1 MKNASSILPL
11 LCGVLLL
18 GVAACG
24 GGGGGGSSKPNDVVP
39 DYTVTISPT
48 SASVRAGETQQFT
61 ATIAAPTNSGVTWGL
76 YGEGNCTG
84 AACGTI
90 TSAGLYTAPAVV
102 PNPATVH
109 VTAASKDSATSGAG
123 VVVTILAGISVSVSP
138 LSANVAVNGTQQFTA
153 SVQNTTNMAV
163 TWSLA
168 GSGCSGVTC
177 GTLTNTGLYTAPS
190 AVPNPATVTVT
201 ATSQANTGKSAS
213 ATITIGGS
221 ALSKLNGH
229 FAFLLSGF
237 DTNGP
242 MHMAGSFVADG
253 NGQLNNGLL
262 DINRV
267 AGIGAQVA
275 FSGTYTLGADNRG
288 ELTLSSLLGTSKFRF
303 ALNADATEARMIEFD
318 STGTRC
324 SGLFINQ
331 NVTTFSNS
339 TVSGDL
345 VLSLAGGGLNGT
357 RLAAIGRFHSDGA
370 GHFTNGYLDR
380 NDGSATP
387 PAMSNWT
394 GSYSIS
400 SNGRGTAALDIAG
413 MGTLHFNF
421 YVGYTNHTFI
431 SEPPAMFLVSMDP
444 LSSSTPLL
452 SGEVSQAYPGPDSNA
467 SWPSGGMLKVFTLTG
482 LVPESGTS
490 AIAGTFEA
498 DGAGH
503 IQNGVFDRNRAGTV
517 TSGTSFSGTYAI
529 EANGRGTG
537 TLQLSATA
545 ALPVTFYLVTTDR
558 AVMMQ
563 TLGTEMMLGQSWT
576 MGGGGAPGDPSVL
589 SGDYV
594 TGPFAQSSF
603 DMMMFTGQ
611 LHFDGVS
618 SFSGSQDISSP
629 TANSAG
635 EMIAGT
641 YRVGIR
647 GRGTASLAD
656 GGEIVLYMI
665 SLNHFLAMSIDADD
679 LEPTVLVMRR

>member
-1 MKNASSILPL
+1 MNKASSILSWS
-11 LCGVLLL
+11 CGILIL

-24 GGGGGGSSKPNDVVP
+24 GGGGGSSKQGDVVP
-39 DYTVTISPT
+39 DYTVTISPA
-48 SASVRAGETQQFT
+48 SASVRAGETQLFT
-61 ATIAAPTNSGVTWGL
+61 ATVAAPTNSGVSWGL

-90 TSAGLYTAPAVV
+90 TSAGLYTAPTVV

-109 VTAASKDSATSGAG
+109 VTATSKDSATSGAG
-123 VVVTILAGISVSVSP
+123 VIVTILAGISVSVSP
-138 LSANVAVNGTQQFTA
+138 LSANVPANGTQQFTA
-153 SVQNTTNMAV
+153 SVQNTTNAAV
-163 TWSLA
+163 TWSLG

-177 GTLTNTGLYTAPS
+177 GTISSAGLYTAPS

-201 ATSQANTGKSAS
+201 ATSQANSSKSGS
-213 ATITIGGS
+213 ATVTIGGS

-237 DTNGP
+237 DANGP

-253 NGQLNNGLL
+253 NGQLINGLL
-262 DINRV
+262 DVNRV
-267 AGIGAQVA
+267 TTVSAQIA
-275 FSGTYTLGADNRG
+275 FTGTYSLGADSRG
-288 ELTLSSLLGTSKFRF
+288 EFTLNSALGTTKFRF
-303 ALNADATEARMIEFD
+303 ALNADATEARVIEFD
-318 STGTRC
+318 SSATRC
-324 SGLFINQ
+324 SGVFISQ

-345 VLSLAGGGLNGT
+345 VLSLAGGGLHGT
-357 RLAAIGRFHSDGA
+357 RLTAIGRFHSDGA

-380 NDGSATP
+380 NDGSTTP
-387 PAMSNWT
+387 PAMANWT

-400 SNGRGTAALDIAG
+400 SNGRGTATLDIAG
-413 MGTLHFNF
+413 MGTLRFSF

-431 SEPPAMFLVSMDP
+431 SEPPALLLVSIDP

-452 SGEVSQAYPGPDSNA
+452 SGEVSQAYPGPNSNV

-503 IQNGVFDRNRAGTV
+503 IQNGVFDQNRAGAV
-517 TSGTSFSGTYAI
+517 AASSSFSGTYAI
-529 EANGRGTG
+529 EASGRGTG
-537 TLQLSATA
+537 TLQLGPAA
-545 ALPVTFYLVTTDR
+545 ALPITFYLATTDR
-558 AVMMQ
+558 AVVMQ
-563 TLGTEMMLGQSWT
+563 TSGSEAMLGHLWT
-576 MGGGGAPGDPSVL
+576 IGGGGAPGDPSVL

-594 TGPFAQSSF
+594 TGPLAQSSF

-618 SFSGSQDISSP
+618 SFSGSQDISSR
-629 TANSAG
+629 TANTAG
-635 EMIAGT
+635 ESIAGT
-641 YRVGIR
+641 YRVGVR

-656 GGEIVLYMI
+656 GGEIVLYMV
-665 SLNHFLAMSIDADD
+665 SLNHFLAMSVDSDD
-679 LEPTVLVMRR
+679 LSPTVLVMKR

>member
-1 MKNASSILPL
+1 MKKVSSILPL
-11 LCGVLLL
+11 LCGVLFLS
-18 GVAACG
+18 VTDC

-61 ATIAAPTNSGVTWGL
+61 ATVAAPTNSGVTWGL
-76 YGEGNCTG
+76 YGEGNCSG
-84 AACGTI
+84 ATCGTI

-109 VTAASKDSATSGAG
+109 VTATSKDSATSGAG
-123 VVVTILAGISVSVSP
+123 VVVTILAGISVSISP
-138 LSANVAVNGTQQFTA
+138 LNANVSVNATQQFTA
-153 SVQNTTNMAV
+153 SVQNTTNTAV
-163 TWSLA
+163 TWSLGGA
-168 GSGCSGVTC
+168 GCSGATC
-177 GTLTNTGLYTAPS
+177 GTIANTGLYTAPS

-221 ALSKLNGH
+221 ALSKLIGH
-229 FAFLLSGF
+229 FAFLLNGF
-237 DTNGP
+237 DANGT

-267 AGIGAQVA
+267 AGVEAQVA
-275 FSGTYTLGADNRG
+275 FTGTYSLGADNRG
-288 ELTLSSLLGTSKFRF
+288 ELTLNSLLGTSKFRF

-318 STGTRC
+318 STSTRC
-324 SGLFINQ
+324 SGLFITQ

-345 VLSLAGGGLNGT
+345 VLSLVGGGVNGA
-357 RLAAIGRFHSDGA
+357 RLTAIGRFHSDGA

-380 NDGSATP
+380 NDGSTTP

-400 SNGRGTAALDIAG
+400 ANGRGTAILDIAG
-413 MGTLHFNF
+413 MGTLHFSF
-421 YVGYTNHTFI
+421 YVGYTNHTLI

-467 SWPSGGMLKVFTLTG
+467 SWPAGGMLKVFTLTG
-482 LVPESGTS
+482 LVPESGAS

-503 IQNGVFDRNRAGTV
+503 IQNGVFDRNRAGSV
-517 TSGTSFSGTYAI
+517 TSSSSFSGTYAI
-529 EANGRGTG
+529 EASGRGTG

-545 ALPVTFYLVTTDR
+545 TLPITFYLATTDR
-558 AVMMQ
+558 AVVMQ
-563 TLGTEMMLGQSWT
+563 TSGSEAMLGRLWT
-576 MGGGGAPGDPSVL
+576 IGGGGAPGDPSVL
-589 SGDYV
+589 SGNYV
-594 TGPFAQSSF
+594 TGPLAQPSH

-611 LHFDGVS
+611 LNFNGVS

-635 EMIAGT
+635 ESIAGT

-656 GGEIVLYMI
+656 GGEIVLYMV
-665 SLNHFLAMSIDADD
+665 SLNHFLAMSIDPDD
-679 LEPTVLVMRR
+679 LDPTVLVMKR

>member
-1 MKNASSILPL
+1 MKNASSVLPL

-109 VTAASKDSATSGAG
+109 VTATSKDSATSGAG
-123 VVVTILAGISVSVSP
+123 VVVTILAGISVSLSP
-138 LSANVAVNGTQQFTA
+138 LSANVSVNGIQQFTA
-153 SVQNTTNMAV
+153 SVQNTTNAAV
-163 TWSLA
+163 SWSLG

-177 GTLTNTGLYTAPS
+177 GTISNTGLYTAPS

-201 ATSQANTGKSAS
+201 ATSQANTGKSAT
-213 ATITIGGS
+213 ATVTIGGS

-237 DTNGP
+237 DANGP

-267 AGIGAQVA
+267 TGIGSQVA
-275 FSGTYTLGADNRG
+275 FSGTYSLGADNRG

-345 VLSLAGGGLNGT
+345 VLSLVGGGLHGT
-357 RLAAIGRFHSDGA
+357 RLTAIGRFHSDGA

-380 NDGSATP
+380 NDGLTTP

-400 SNGRGTAALDIAG
+400 SNGRGTATLDVAG
-413 MGTLHFNF
+413 MGTLYFSF

-482 LVPESGTS
+482 LVRESGTS

-503 IQNGVFDRNRAGTV
+503 IQNGVFDRNGAGSV
-517 TSGTSFSGTYAI
+517 TSSSSFSGTYAI
-529 EANGRGTG
+529 EASGRGTG
-537 TLQLSATA
+537 TLQLSTTAT
-545 ALPVTFYLVTTDR
+545 LPITFYLATTDR
-558 AVMMQ
+558 AVVMQ
-563 TLGTEMMLGQSWT
+563 TSGAEAMLGRLWT

-603 DMMMFTGQ
+603 GMMMFTGQ
-611 LHFDGVS
+611 LHFDS
-618 SFSGSQDISSP
+618 ASNFSGSQDISSP
-629 TANSAG
+629 TANSADQLIG
-635 EMIAGT
+635 GT

-656 GGEIVLYMI
+656 GGEIVLYMV